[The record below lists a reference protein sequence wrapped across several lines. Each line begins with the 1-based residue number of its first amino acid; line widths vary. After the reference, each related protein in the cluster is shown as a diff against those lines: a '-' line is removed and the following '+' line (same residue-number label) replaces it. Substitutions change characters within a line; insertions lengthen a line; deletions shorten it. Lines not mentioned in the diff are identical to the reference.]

1 MVKKKPLFKTK
12 HAAYHYP
19 LLCGGAL
26 LWCLDLYINC
36 FRLIYS
42 QRDATARR
50 VCFGRLHQKPFLT
63 IIYLTNLVN
72 LMAQV

>member
-1 MVKKKPLFKTK
+1 MVKKTLFKTK

-19 LLCGGAL
+19 LLWGGAL

-42 QRDATARR
+42 QRDAQR

-63 IIYLTNLVN
+63 QIYLTNLVN